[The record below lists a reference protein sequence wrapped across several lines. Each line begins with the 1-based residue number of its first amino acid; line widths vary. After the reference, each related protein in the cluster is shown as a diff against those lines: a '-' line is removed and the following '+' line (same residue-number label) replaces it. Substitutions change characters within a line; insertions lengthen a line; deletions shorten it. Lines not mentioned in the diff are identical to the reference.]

1 MNIIKKHLAG
11 YRYSVNGIWLAFRN
25 EPNMIFHFVAAI
37 AVILTNSLLNVDR
50 TAWLITLMLIGLAW
64 MAELFNTAIEKLADR
79 VTKEQDS
86 LIGQVKDI
94 ASGAVL
100 IICLFA
106 VICATII
113 YIPYIF

>member
-11 YRYSVNGIWLAFRN
+11 YRYAVNGIWLAFRN

-37 AVILTNSLLNVDR
+37 AVILTNSLLKVDR

-79 VTKEQDS
+79 VTKEQDP

-100 IICLFA
+100 ILCLFA
-106 VICATII
+106 VICAMII